1 MPVENR
7 PTNNCQMIRIKPK
20 ITSDEATEA
29 KLLKQLKDGSYEA
42 FATVYRRYSPRVYR
56 TVSYLLGNEDMA
68 EDIVQDLFLTI
79 WNAAKTLTPTKI
91 SKDM

>member
-42 FATVYRRYSPRVYR
+42 FATVYRRCKR
-56 TVSYLLGNEDMA
+56 
-68 EDIVQDLFLTI
+68 
-79 WNAAKTLTPTKI
+79 
-91 SKDM
+91 